1 VVDGG
6 GDGVGH
12 SCGDRSV
19 PDSSMRRVTVPFR
32 SAPNAPSAR
41 VQSLNPLS
49 AGGLCDAVT
58 TTPASASYRG
68 SRSSTASDANSPK
81 NSAVTPSSA
90 TRSRRSGTPT
100 SFPLTLSRDT
110 AFSCSIPH
118 DVRPARTEG
127 ILASTWVVPDDPPAR
142 TLPQVRFL
150 LRDDAHPLPSPTR
163 R

>member
-1 VVDGG
+1 VRRRHDDAGVGVVSGESLVDGLRRELAEELRCDPVV
-6 GDGVGH
+6 GD
-12 SCGDRSV
+12 
-19 PDSSMRRVTVPFR
+19 
-32 SAPNAPSAR
+32 
-41 VQSLNPLS
+41 PLS
-49 AGGLCDAVT
+49 TFWYAHL
-58 TTPASASYRG
+58 G
-68 SRSSTASDANSPK
+68 S
-81 NSAVTPSSA
+81 
-90 TRSRRSGTPT
+90 
-100 SFPLTLSRDT
+100 PLTLSRYT